1 MRWIKKKCIHSVD
14 TEDMNV
20 DNPGVLRNAE
30 IKSLILPVGMVY
42 FRTGYIALQ
51 WIWEPYALWKI
62 E

>member
-14 TEDMNV
+14 IEYMNV

-30 IKSLILPVGMVY
+30 IKSLILPKGVVY
-42 FRTGYIALQ
+42 CPTGYFTVQ
-51 WIWEPYALWKI
+51 WIWEPHAVWKI